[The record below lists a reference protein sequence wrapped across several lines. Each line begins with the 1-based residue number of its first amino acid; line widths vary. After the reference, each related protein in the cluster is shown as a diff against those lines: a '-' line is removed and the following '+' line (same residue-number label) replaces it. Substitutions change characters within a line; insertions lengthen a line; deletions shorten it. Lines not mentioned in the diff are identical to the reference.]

1 MNLKVNRM
9 LIVNKMKE
17 LCDVRRYLRDETAM
31 SFTETAILFP
41 ILLSMLM
48 AVYDL
53 GQGVVVNQKTVA
65 ASQIMADLV
74 TRNEVVSMDLIT
86 DIVNAGELALAPYST
101 EEFGYDIASIEFGE
115 EGDAEVLWRVTENME
130 QGDAAI
136 DSTEGLGE
144 EGEGVVVVSVVYAYE
159 PFFANFIVD
168 SINMNELAFLR
179 GRKSLTVA
187 CTDCP

>member
-1 MNLKVNRM
+1 MIRM
-9 LIVNKMKE
+9 RMKNKIKS
-17 LCDVRRYLRDETAM
+17 LFDFRRYISDERAM

-74 TRNEVVSMDLIT
+74 TRNEIVSMDLIE

-101 EEFGYDIASIEFGE
+101 EGFGYDIASIEFGE

-159 PFFANFIVD
+159 PYFANFIVD

-179 GRKSLTVA
+179 GRKSLVVG